1 MPSDHSAAPVNCIL
15 PPHILD
21 AIARNGTEEQRNASL
36 GTLVRDIT
44 LRSQRMTA
52 QLMQTGGARQ
62 ALMAATDARPE
73 ITVYNAARDYHLPG
87 QVVGSQTRP
96 GTGAA
101 EQEAFDGLEAT
112 FKFFWTV
119 YHRNSIDNEGLHL
132 DATVHFGQNYNN
144 AFWNGQQMV
153 FGDGDG
159 IIFDR
164 FTIDLEIIG
173 HELTHG
179 VTGHEAKLTYLGQ
192 SGALNE
198 SMSDVFGCLIK
209 QWKLGQ
215 TVEQA
220 DWLIGKNLMKF
231 PDTAQSALRSVKAP
245 GTAYANRVM
254 GKDPQPDHMK
264 KYISTSTDNGGVH
277 LNSGIP
283 NRAFFLAADYLG
295 GKAWERAGQI
305 WYDTLRDPR
314 LKPTATFSDF
324 ATRTIINAIQ
334 RYGRGSDEKLAC
346 IEAWSAVGVPVGS
359 IETG

>member
-1 MPSDHSAAPVNCIL
+1 MIADLSRRPFQCIL

-21 AIARNGTEEQRNASL
+21 QIARNGTEQERGASL

-52 QLMQTGGARQ
+52 QLMQGNAKP
-62 ALMAATDARPE
+62 ALMAATDATPE
-73 ITVYNAARDYHLPG
+73 ITIYNDARTYKLPG
-87 QVVGSQTRP
+87 QVVSSQTRP

-101 EQEAFDGLEAT
+101 EQEAFDGLDAT
-112 FKFFWTV
+112 FNFYWKV
-119 YHRNSIDNEGLHL
+119 YQRNSIDNEGLHL
-132 DATVHFGQNYNN
+132 DATVHFGENYNN

-159 IIFDR
+159 MIFDR
-164 FTIDLEIIG
+164 FTIDLDIIG

-179 VTGHEAKLTYLGQ
+179 VTGHEAGLTYLGQ

-198 SMSDVFGCLIK
+198 SISDVFGSLIR
-209 QWKLGQ
+209 QWKNNE
-215 TVEQA
+215 TTAQA
-220 DWLIGKNLMKF
+220 DWLIGKSVVKLQDNAKG
-231 PDTAQSALRSVKAP
+231 ALRSVKEP
-245 GTAYANRVM
+245 GTAYDNRLM
-254 GKDPQPDHMK
+254 GRDPQPNHMK
-264 KYISTSTDNGGVH
+264 NYIGTSADNGGVH

-305 WYDTLRDPR
+305 WYDTIRDPR
-314 LKPTATFSDF
+314 LKQTASFSDF

-359 IETG
+359 IEAA

>member
-1 MPSDHSAAPVNCIL
+1 MIADPSRRPFQCIL

-21 AIARNGTEEQRNASL
+21 QIARNGTEQERGASL

-52 QLMQTGGARQ
+52 QLMQGNAKP

-73 ITVYNAARDYHLPG
+73 ITIYNESRGYQLPG
-87 QVVGSQTRP
+87 QVVSSQSRP

-112 FKFFWTV
+112 FNFYWQV
-119 YHRNSIDNEGLHL
+119 YQRNSIDNEGLHL
-132 DATVHFGQNYNN
+132 DATVHFGENYNN

-159 IIFDR
+159 MIFDR
-164 FTIDLEIIG
+164 FTIDLDIIG

-179 VTGHEAKLTYLGQ
+179 VTGHEAGLTYLGQ

-198 SMSDVFGCLIK
+198 SISDVFGSLIR
-209 QWKLGQ
+209 QWKNDE
-215 TVEQA
+215 TTAQA
-220 DWLIGKNLMKF
+220 DWLIGKNVVKIQ
-231 PDTAQSALRSVKAP
+231 DNAKGALRSVKEP
-245 GTAYANRVM
+245 GTAYDNRLM
-254 GKDPQPDHMK
+254 GRDPQPNHMK
-264 KYISTSTDNGGVH
+264 NYISTSADNGGVH

-295 GKAWERAGQI
+295 GKAWERAGQV
-305 WYDTLRDPR
+305 WYDTIRDPR
-314 LKPTATFSDF
+314 LKPTASFSDF

-346 IEAWSAVGVPVGS
+346 IEAWSAVGVSVGS
-359 IETG
+359 IETA